1 MQDKKFGIRQYQV
14 PVKIENGPESN
25 LHFSTPIVRID
36 LPLDGSLVKGEVNI
50 KGVTVSPT
58 RESVIVKIGESL
70 NPTTWDEII
79 RDHTQVAGDQIGKWQ
94 TDEFS
99 NGIYT
104 IQVIL
109 TDRLLGKAK
118 TSIYVVVQN

>member
-1 MQDKKFGIRQYQV
+1 M

-36 LPLDGSLVKGEVNI
+36 SPLDGSLVKGEVNI